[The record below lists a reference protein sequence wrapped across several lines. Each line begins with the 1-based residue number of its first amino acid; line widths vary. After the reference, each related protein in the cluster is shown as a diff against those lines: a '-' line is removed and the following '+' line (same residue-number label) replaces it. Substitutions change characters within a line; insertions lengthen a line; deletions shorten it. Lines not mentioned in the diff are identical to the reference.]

1 MNKYFVTGGHGLVGS
16 AVCRQL
22 ELNGVSFVAP
32 RRADLN
38 LLDREA
44 VERFIADER
53 PTHLIHLASQ
63 VFGLQGNLRNQLSSL
78 SLNTRINENLLAGL
92 GGSSV
97 KKVFFAGT
105 VASYP
110 FPYLSIPLRESDMFK
125 GQPHFGEYG
134 YANSKIHA
142 FHYLELLKK
151 YNDIDYVYGIFTNM
165 YGPNDR
171 FDVENGHVVP
181 SLIRKAEQAA
191 ANGTPLDVWGRPDTT
206 RDFMYVD
213 DAARAVVHLLD
224 AATGLVN
231 IASGVE
237 STMGDLATAVSA
249 AAGLT
254 TPINWL
260 SDKPVGIPRRSVD
273 IARLAETG
281 FVVNTN
287 LDGGVATTYRWFK
300 DNLASARLK

>member
-1 MNKYFVTGGHGLVGS
+1 MNKYFVTGGYGLVGS

-22 ELNGVSFVAP
+22 ETAGASFVAP
-32 RRADLN
+32 RRAELN
-38 LLDREA
+38 LLDRDA

-92 GGSSV
+92 AGSSV

-110 FPYLSIPLRESDMFK
+110 FPYISLPLREEDMFK
-125 GQPHFGEYG
+125 GLPHFGEYG

-151 YNDIDYVYGIFTNM
+151 YNDIDYVYGVFTNM

-181 SLIRKAEQAA
+181 SLIRKAEQAV
-191 ANGTPLDVWGRPDTT
+191 ANGTPLEVWGRPDTT

-213 DAARAVVHLLD
+213 DAARAAIHLLD
-224 AATGLVN
+224 RASGVVN
-231 IASGVE
+231 IASGIE
-237 STMGDLATAVSA
+237 SSMGDLADAVCT
-249 AAGLT
+249 AAGISA
-254 TPINWL
+254 PIKWL

-273 IARLAETG
+273 VTRLADTG
-281 FVVNTN
+281 FTANTS
-287 LDGGVATTYRWFK
+287 LKDGVGRTYSWFK
-300 DNLASARLK
+300 ENLASARLT